1 MLRFKEVK
9 EVKELYTPTDDV
21 EIIRIA
27 ESITKDVITFVKL
40 KDNELYQISMTLENG
55 VDIFDTFS
63 SFEQANNVFEQILA
77 IELV

>member
-9 EVKELYTPTDDV
+9 EGYAPTDDV

-27 ESITKDVITFVKL
+27 ESTTKDVMTFVKL
-40 KDNELYQISMTLENG
+40 KNDELYQVSMTLENG
-55 VDIFDTFS
+55 TDIFDTFS
-63 SFEQANNVFEQILA
+63 SFEQANNVFEQILT

>member
-9 EVKELYTPTDDV
+9 EGYAPTDDV

-27 ESITKDVITFVKL
+27 ESTTKDVMTFVKL
-40 KDNELYQISMTLENG
+40 KNDELYQVSMTLENG
-55 VDIFDTFS
+55 TDLFDTFS
-63 SFEQANNVFEQILA
+63 SFEHANNVFEQILT

>member
-9 EVKELYTPTDDV
+9 EGYSPTDDV

-27 ESITKDVITFVKL
+27 ESTTKDVMTFVKL
-40 KDNELYQISMTLENG
+40 KNDELYQVSMTLENG
-55 VDIFDTFS
+55 TDLFDTFS
-63 SFEQANNVFEQILA
+63 SFEQANNVFEQILT

>member
-9 EVKELYTPTDDV
+9 EGYAPTDDV

-27 ESITKDVITFVKL
+27 ESTTKDVMTFVKL
-40 KDNELYQISMTLENG
+40 KNDELYQVSMTLENG
-55 VDIFDTFS
+55 TDLFDTFS
-63 SFEQANNVFEQILA
+63 SFEQANNVFEQILT

>member
-9 EVKELYTPTDDV
+9 EGYTPTDDV

-27 ESITKDVITFVKL
+27 ESTTKDVMTFVKL
-40 KDNELYQISMTLENG
+40 KNDELYQVSMTLENG
-55 VDIFDTFS
+55 TDLFDTFS
-63 SFEQANNVFEQILA
+63 SFEQANNVFEQILT